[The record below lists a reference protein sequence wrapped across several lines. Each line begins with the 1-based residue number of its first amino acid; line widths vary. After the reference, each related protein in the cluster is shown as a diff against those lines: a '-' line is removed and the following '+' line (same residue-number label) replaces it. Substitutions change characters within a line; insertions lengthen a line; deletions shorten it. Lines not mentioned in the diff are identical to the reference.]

1 MLRNNISDFNINPL
15 LSELDNV
22 VRKHMNIMLNEYI
35 GRFNLLEQ
43 THRQIMNLPSVVDEL
58 RRYSGATCNPVCEPT
73 SSDNSSEQL
82 RRDVAAIKNKLD
94 SIESY
99 LQRNTATTTSN
110 IVQPSIVLSCV
121 NENIHFEM
129 KEEEICNSTA
139 MCYADIDADIES
151 GADEEEEEEEVTT
164 LCKNQDCS
172 PVKDAKFTEK
182 CSICSG
188 YFADDG
194 LNDVY
199 FLNENG
205 GVGSCDLCKKTE
217 NVCIMKGAGQY
228 VCINACD
235 EEEEEEEEEE
245 VEKTRIPVKEEE
257 EVETEEE
264 EEEVETE
271 EEEEEEEEKKEE
283 EEEEEL
289 VEIEIDDIT
298 YCTNDEENGFI
309 YELSEEGEVGEK
321 VGYLKEGEPFF
332 YAEEN

>member
-1 MLRNNISDFNINPL
+1 
-15 LSELDNV
+15 
-22 VRKHMNIMLNEYI
+22 
-35 GRFNLLEQ
+35 
-43 THRQIMNLPSVVDEL
+43 
-58 RRYSGATCNPVCEPT
+58 
-73 SSDNSSEQL
+73 
-82 RRDVAAIKNKLD
+82 
-94 SIESY
+94 
-99 LQRNTATTTSN
+99 
-110 IVQPSIVLSCV
+110 
-121 NENIHFEM
+121 M
-129 KEEEICNSTA
+129 KEEEICNSGA
-139 MCYADIDADIES
+139 MCCADIDADIES
-151 GADEEEEEEEVTT
+151 GADEEEEEDEDDEEEEEEEITT

-205 GVGSCDLCKKTE
+205 GVGSCNLCKKTE
-217 NVCIMKGAGQY
+217 NVCIMKGTGQH

-235 EEEEEEEEEE
+235 EEEEEEEEEEEDEEGEEEEDEE

-271 EEEEEEEEKKEE
+271 EEEEVEEEKKEE

>member
-22 VRKHMNIMLNEYI
+22 IRKHMNIMLNEYI
-35 GRFNLLEQ
+35 DRFNLLEQ
-43 THRQIMNLPSVVDEL
+43 THKQIMNLPSVVDEL
-58 RRYSGATCNPVCEPT
+58 RRYTGMSRNSGCEKSCAPAPT
-73 SSDNSSEQL
+73 DNSSEQL

-99 LQRNTATTTSN
+99 LQRNTTHTQPNTTSN
-110 IVQPSIVLSCV
+110 SVQPSIVLSCV

-129 KEEEICNSTA
+129 KEEENSNSSE
-139 MCYADIDADIES
+139 MCSDDIEADIES
-151 GADEEEEEEEVTT
+151 GA
-164 LCKNQDCS
+164 
-172 PVKDAKFTEK
+172 
-182 CSICSG
+182 
-188 YFADDG
+188 
-194 LNDVY
+194 
-199 FLNENG
+199 
-205 GVGSCDLCKKTE
+205 
-217 NVCIMKGAGQY
+217 
-228 VCINACD
+228 

-245 VEKTRIPVKEEE
+245 PSAAQKTRIPIVEEEEE
-257 EVETEEE
+257 EVETEEEE

-271 EEEEEEEEKKEE
+271 EEEEEEEVKEEKKEEVE

-309 YELSEEGEVGEK
+309 YELSEEGEVGDK

>member
-22 VRKHMNIMLNEYI
+22 IRRHMNIMLNEYI
-35 GRFNLLEQ
+35 DRFNLLEQ
-43 THRQIMNLPSVVDEL
+43 THKQIMNLPSVVDEL
-58 RRYSGATCNPVCEPT
+58 RRYTGMSRNSACEKSCATAPA
-73 SSDNSSEQL
+73 DNSSEQL

-99 LQRNTATTTSN
+99 LQRNATYTQPNTTSN
-110 IVQPSIVLSCV
+110 SVQPSIVLSCV

-129 KEEEICNSTA
+129 KEEE
-139 MCYADIDADIES
+139 
-151 GADEEEEEEEVTT
+151 EEEEEPSTA
-164 LCKNQDCS
+164 
-172 PVKDAKFTEK
+172 P
-182 CSICSG
+182 
-188 YFADDG
+188 
-194 LNDVY
+194 
-199 FLNENG
+199 
-205 GVGSCDLCKKTE
+205 KT
-217 NVCIMKGAGQY
+217 I
-228 VCINACD
+228 
-235 EEEEEEEEEE
+235 
-245 VEKTRIPVKEEE
+245 IPE
-257 EVETEEE
+257 EEE

-271 EEEEEEEEKKEE
+271 EEEEEEEEEVETEEEEEEEEEEVKEEKKEEVE

-309 YELSEEGEVGEK
+309 YELSEEGEVGDK

>member
-1 MLRNNISDFNINPL
+1 
-15 LSELDNV
+15 
-22 VRKHMNIMLNEYI
+22 
-35 GRFNLLEQ
+35 
-43 THRQIMNLPSVVDEL
+43 
-58 RRYSGATCNPVCEPT
+58 
-73 SSDNSSEQL
+73 
-82 RRDVAAIKNKLD
+82 
-94 SIESY
+94 
-99 LQRNTATTTSN
+99 
-110 IVQPSIVLSCV
+110 
-121 NENIHFEM
+121 M
-129 KEEEICNSTA
+129 KEEENSNSSE
-139 MCYADIDADIES
+139 MCSDDIEADIES
-151 GADEEEEEEEVTT
+151 GAEEEEEEEEEDEVAT

-172 PVKDAKFTEK
+172 PIKDAKFTEK

-205 GVGSCDLCKKTE
+205 GVGSCNLCKKTE
-217 NVCIMKGAGQY
+217 NICIMKGTGQY
-228 VCINACD
+228 VCVNACD
-235 EEEEEEEEEE
+235 EDEDEDEEP
-245 VEKTRIPVKEEE
+245 KTRIPIEEEE
-257 EVETEEE
+257 EVETEEEDE

-271 EEEEEEEEKKEE
+271 EEEEEEEVKEEKKVEIE

-309 YELSEEGEVGEK
+309 YELSEEGEVGDK